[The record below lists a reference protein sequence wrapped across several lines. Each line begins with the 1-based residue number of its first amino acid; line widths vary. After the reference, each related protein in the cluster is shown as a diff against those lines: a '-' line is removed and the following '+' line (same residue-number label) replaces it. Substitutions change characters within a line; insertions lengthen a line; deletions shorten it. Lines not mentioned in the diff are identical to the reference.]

1 MKTNRTRFTL
11 VYLMGT
17 SIGREQLRRLLAL
30 VAALTLVI
38 AACGGDDSEPATA
51 GANAAI
57 DVTTAPAATVGGDSH
72 SLVIAAIDF
81 DAGTILIRNDGAEPY
96 NPTGHWLCNRPTYAP
111 LPDET
116 LESGLSIEID
126 TAALGI
132 GPSDGEIGLFTSR
145 EFGSAEA
152 IVRYV
157 EWGNSGHGRSATA
170 VEAGVWGEG
179 DFVANEG
186 TNLES
191 SGSNPVSAADWA
203 SN

>member
-1 MKTNRTRFTL
+1 MGNR
-11 VYLMGT
+11 
-17 SIGREQLRRLLAL
+17 IGSEQMRRLLAS

-38 AACGGDDSEPATA
+38 AACGGNDSEPTTT
-51 GANAAI
+51 GADAAD

-96 NPTGHWLCNRPTYAP
+96 NLTGHWLCNRPTYAP
-111 LPDET
+111 LPEET
-116 LESGLSIEID
+116 LEPGLSIEID

-132 GPSDGEIGLFTSR
+132 GPSDGEIGLYTSR
-145 EFGSAEA
+145 DFGSAEA

-157 EWGNSGHGRSATA
+157 EWGNNGHGRSATA

-186 TNLES
+186 ANLES
-191 SGSNPVSAADWA
+191 SGSNPVSAANWA